1 MPMRGELRPIS
12 TRDYAQHPS
21 SIENALSRVAAIAF
35 KSDLQAVAIFCVIGL
50 LLTVNVI
57 VYFPNF
63 GLQLAELSV
72 FP

>member
-1 MPMRGELRPIS
+1 MPMRGELQPIS
-12 TRDYAQHPS
+12 ARDYGRRPS
-21 SIENALSRVAAIAF
+21 FIESALSRVAAIVF
-35 KSDLQAVAIFCVIGL
+35 KAHLQAVAIFSAIGL
-50 LLTVNVI
+50 LLTINVI

>member
-1 MPMRGELRPIS
+1 MPMRGELQPIS
-12 TRDYAQHPS
+12 TRDYAQRPS
-21 SIENALSRVAAIAF
+21 SIESGLSRVAAIVF

-57 VYFPNF
+57 VRFPDF